1 MLLPT
6 ILFFMIVIIVYLLK
20 PDNVTVKAEPEK
32 PETETET
39 EKPSFKLDYP
49 PKNIGCAY
57 ETKPLSAVNNRM
69 LECQK
74 N

>member
-6 ILFFMIVIIVYLLK
+6 IIFFMIVIIVYLLK

-32 PETETET
+32 PETEKST
-39 EKPSFKLDYP
+39 FKLDYP

-57 ETKPLSAVNNRM
+57 ESKPLSAVNNRM